1 MSRNYLTIIIV
12 IDSWSVSV
20 RLDMDGHW
28 RLLRTRE
35 ARSHHATSVPMDTG
49 NHEPIMFSMYPS

>member
-20 RLDMDGHW
+20 RLDIDGHL